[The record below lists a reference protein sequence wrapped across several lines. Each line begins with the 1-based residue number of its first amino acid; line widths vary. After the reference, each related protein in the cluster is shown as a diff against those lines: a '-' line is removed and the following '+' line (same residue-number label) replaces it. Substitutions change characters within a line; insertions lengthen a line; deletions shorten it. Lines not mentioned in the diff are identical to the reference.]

1 MKEEENVCKISMP
14 LISDDEM
21 KQIDNNLDDIVNQAT
36 KQFIHD
42 KELAM
47 LQYII
52 QKQQEE
58 IEEARNTKSLH
69 YENKELRK
77 QLKEKDKIID
87 LMAETILEDTIKLD
101 TYWCNGCSKTA
112 ECPYEYPKECIIKY
126 FEKQAK
132 EV

>member
-69 YENKELRK
+69 YENKEWIVNPFLDNFY
-77 QLKEKDKIID
+77 KDPFLYSIGVK
-87 LMAETILEDTIKLD
+87 
-101 TYWCNGCSKTA
+101 
-112 ECPYEYPKECIIKY
+112 
-126 FEKQAK
+126 
-132 EV
+132 